1 MNDINRFYN
10 PKDIKYLTHDF
21 HPYPNKFIP
30 QVARAIIKE
39 YSKENDTILDSFCGS
54 GTSLIEANL
63 LHRNSI
69 GIDLNPLACLISKVK
84 TTPIEINK
92 LNNIIKKLL
101 DDLYFNLK
109 RDGTLRDYTD
119 RINPTIP
126 IFQKRDYWFQENAL
140 ISLSVLKELINN
152 TADVKIKDFCLIAF
166 SSIIKDVSDASSLY
180 RLTKLQKPRKIS
192 RFYVNYKFREKIN
205 KMINALAEYN
215 KVANPNSIEIYNR
228 DSRCLN
234 GLDKVDFIIANPPN
248 FSFDFN
254 RCFKVYFWWLDFG
267 NDFGLDKRFIGTKR
281 TNSEIINLNIGFVDE
296 LITKIEERR
305 KGMAVALS
313 KYYFDMKNVFIN
325 FYELLKDNK
334 CCCVHASDS
343 ILYGHKIK
351 CPETFVELAKQAGFK
366 SEKRIERIIPKKALI
381 YAKEDKIEEF
391 LILRK

>member
-254 RCFKVYFWWLDFG
+254 RCFKV
-267 NDFGLDKRFIGTKR
+267 
-281 TNSEIINLNIGFVDE
+281 
-296 LITKIEERR
+296 
-305 KGMAVALS
+305 
-313 KYYFDMKNVFIN
+313 
-325 FYELLKDNK
+325 
-334 CCCVHASDS
+334 
-343 ILYGHKIK
+343 
-351 CPETFVELAKQAGFK
+351 
-366 SEKRIERIIPKKALI
+366 
-381 YAKEDKIEEF
+381 
-391 LILRK
+391 